1 MSNSETI
8 AALTNTGKIA
18 GGSGGS
24 TPVEGLA
31 GDAITSTGSIG
42 TLANPRHAAV
52 TDDSFRPDRNAGS
65 RYERRSRETAEQEP

>member
-1 MSNSETI
+1 MSNSGTI
-8 AALTNTGKIA
+8 AALTNSGKIA

-42 TLANPRHAAV
+42 TIANPR
-52 TDDSFRPDRNAGS
+52 SFRPDRNAGS
-65 RYERRSRETAEQEP
+65 RHERRSRETAEQEP